1 MTLQTQATYKV
12 PILSHNTNF
21 SVQIGDL
28 IYRNCVGSSDIG
40 SGHIQSSRY
49 LIGTVTR
56 LSEVADVD
64 GNVILLVGFN
74 YSSIVG
80 STTPSVALNQIPG
93 SASFTGNCSR
103 FFLSFKK
110 NDNANI
116 SSLAGYFA
124 STTFVNN
131 DNENY
136 AELFAVSSEAT
147 FSSK

>member
-1 MTLQTQATYKV
+1 MTLQTEATYKV
-12 PILSHNTNF
+12 PISFHNVNY

-56 LSEVADVD
+56 LSEVADAD
-64 GNVILLVGFN
+64 GNIILLVGFN
-74 YSSIVG
+74 YSSIG
-80 STTPSVALNQIPG
+80 ASTTPSVALNQIPG
-93 SASFTGNCSR
+93 SPSFTGNCSR

-110 NDNANI
+110 NDNVNI
-116 SSLAGYFA
+116 SSLAGYA
-124 STTFVNN
+124 AHTTFVNN

-136 AELFAVSSEAT
+136 AELFAVSSEVAI
-147 FSSK
+147 SSK

>member
-1 MTLQTQATYKV
+1 MTLQTEAQYTM
-12 PILSHNTNF
+12 PIESHDVNF

-28 IYRNCVGSSDIG
+28 IYRNCVGVGDIG
-40 SGHIQSSRY
+40 SGHIQSNTH
-49 LIGTVTR
+49 LIGTVTDVR
-56 LSEVADVD
+56 TDVD
-64 GNVILLVGFN
+64 LSGNPILTISFN
-74 YSSIVG
+74 YSSVIG
-80 STTPSVALNQIPG
+80 SPTPSVAVDQLPG
-93 SASFTGNCSR
+93 SGFFLGQCNR

-110 NDNANI
+110 NDNANV